1 MKRVLFISFFALLTL
16 SSCVCHNL
24 GLKTGLN
31 VASISGDDTSNLDA
45 RTGVFFGGFAE
56 LCITNDFAIQPEL
69 LYSMQ
74 GAKYTQS
81 DGFDGTLKLDYLTLP
96 IMAKIKV
103 IDELYVQAGPQI
115 GFLVSATDEFK
126 SIGDSG
132 EDDIKDS
139 LNNIDLGANVGLG
152 YQFESG
158 LIFGARYNLGL
169 SNINDIVD
177 SDNFKNQNGVFQFSV
192 GYKF

>member
-1 MKRVLFISFFALLTL
+1 MKKVLLISMLALFTL

-24 GLKTGLN
+24 GLKTGIN
-31 VASISGDDTSNLDA
+31 VASINGDDTSNFDA
-45 RTGVFFGGFAE
+45 RTGMFFGGFAE
-56 LCITNDFAIQPEL
+56 LCITNEFAIQPEL

-81 DGFDGTLKLDYLTLP
+81 DGYDGTKKLDYLTLP

-115 GFLVSATDEFK
+115 GFLVSATNEFE
-126 SIGDSG
+126 SPGDSG
-132 EDDIKDS
+132 ENDIKDRF
-139 LNNIDLGANVGLG
+139 NNIDIGANVGLG

-169 SNINDIVD
+169 SNINDFAG
-177 SDNFKNQNGVFQFSV
+177 SGNFKNQNGVFQFSV